1 METIIIIV
9 ISLIALCV
17 YFYPTTL
24 AITQK
29 KNNIA
34 IIMVLNAIGFLVIT
48 WFIALII
55 AKKSKVRE

>member
-1 METIIIIV
+1 METIIIIIV
-9 ISLIALCV
+9 SIIAFCI

-34 IIMVLNAIGFLVIT
+34 IIMVLNAIGFMIIP
-48 WFIALII
+48 WIIALII